1 MSPGTTWVAPFLLL
15 CFMAGETAGE
25 RGRVRPPDEC
35 GNPQLISQSYEG
47 YDGTVV
53 EVVDG
58 DTLVVDIDGWEIEE
72 EGVTYTSRQSGET
85 TVQLVCL
92 DAPPVTEAIGIESK
106 ERLSARLLGKDVDV
120 WISPYQEKGTPLNV
134 WILLRGGHPI
144 DENVE
149 QLEQGLAR
157 FRHFGSYAIDSWMTC
172 HYERAQERAQI
183 AKIGVWAN

>member
-1 MSPGTTWVAPFLLL
+1 MSSGTTWATPFLLL

-35 GNPQLISQSYEG
+35 GDPKLISQSYDG

-58 DTLVVDIDGWEIEE
+58 DTLVVDIRGWEIEE
-72 EGVTYTSRQSGET
+72 EGVTYTSSQSGET

-106 ERLSARLLGKDVDV
+106 ERLSARLLGKVVDL
-120 WISPYQEKGTPLNV
+120 WISPYQEEGTPLNV
-134 WILLRGGHPI
+134 WILLQGGHPI

-157 FRHFGSYAIDSWMTC
+157 FRYFGSHAIDSWMTC
-172 HYERAQERAQI
+172 HYERAQERARK
-183 AKIGVWAN
+183 AKIGVW